1 MDTFKNDL
9 TKVLEEIE
17 SKLGH
22 KLDLENET
30 YVLQTPSAYVKIGFE
45 DDEEGE
51 KTLSVGVT
59 GGKLKYFETDNDIY
73 GYLYGSNDDI
83 DEEKS

>member
-1 MDTFKNDL
+1 MNTFENDL
-9 TKVLEEIE
+9 TKVVEEIE

-30 YVLQTPSAYVKIGFE
+30 YVLQTPSAYIKIGLE
-45 DDEEGE
+45 DDDNGE

-59 GGKLKYFETDNDIY
+59 GGKLTYLESDIDIFSE
-73 GYLYGSNDDI
+73 LYGSNDDI

>member
-1 MDTFKNDL
+1 MNTFENDL
-9 TKVLEEIE
+9 SKVVKEIE
-17 SKLGH
+17 SKLGY

-45 DDEEGE
+45 DDDEGE

-59 GGKLKYFETDNDIY
+59 GGKLTYLETDNDIY